1 MAVSGTESGLPGT
14 RLNSAQPA
22 DGASGGI
29 KVNPTALRLAAG
41 AAHDIAVALD
51 AARVPE
57 EPSYRAADKLRA
69 QQFELGAAL
78 GDAAARWR
86 KQLASVTEAVDLTSR
101 NLTINAD
108 GHSATETAIASR
120 MTEIG
125 AHYH

>member
-14 RLNSAQPA
+14 RLNSVEPGGA
-22 DGASGGI
+22 ASGGI
-29 KVNPTALRLAAG
+29 KVNPTVLRQAAG

-51 AARVPE
+51 AARAPE
-57 EPSYRAADKLRA
+57 EPSYRAADKLKA

-78 GDAAARWR
+78 GDAAERWR
-86 KQLASVTEAVDLTSR
+86 KQLTSVTEAVDLTSR
-101 NLTINAD
+101 NLTMNAD
-108 GHSATETAIASR
+108 GHSATENGIAQR

>member
-14 RLNSAQPA
+14 RLNSTQPA

-69 QQFELGAAL
+69 QQSELAAPL
-78 GDAAARWR
+78 GDAPARWR

-101 NLTINAD
+101 NLTVNAD
-108 GHSATETAIASR
+108 
-120 MTEIG
+120 
-125 AHYH
+125 